1 VLSTPIPPASDRS
14 ASPDAFPRL
23 ILLIAIFLFATYA
36 IAQVKGSAARPAST
50 SADLDLATRQQQ
62 LETAKQSGDTDS
74 IAPASRRVIS
84 LGLRQLAALALSSTT
99 RRNAAELFR
108 RSLDFED
115 TPDAHLDLAA
125 AYLLSNRAD
134 EALSI
139 ANGVLL
145 KDPQNARAWYLQGQV
160 WSAKKNYSQAIDS
173 FSHSLA
179 VRPDPSVK
187 RVLNQVRLNAK
198 QGNRPTPTIT
208 ARDLVSVPHATAA
221 SIRGI
226 VASALNDLA
235 TTEAR
240 QEQFSLALAHFHE
253 AEQWD
258 PELPGLMRNIGLSAA
273 RVQDDKETIRAL
285 RLVVAQSPQDRVA
298 RTLLG
303 TALFSRGEYTEAVRI
318 FTPLGD
324 SALENFEV
332 AFAWASSLAKT
343 NRYVESS
350 ALLDQLEA
358 HQLSPDNLLLV
369 AQTWAQMGNY
379 SRTVATCHRALQTD
393 PKLPR
398 AHSIAG
404 LALVREDRPADAE
417 QEFRAEL
424 QLSPE
429 DSGSEY
435 QLAFVLLQQAKA
447 EEAVQHLRAVLK
459 RQPGHPEAN
468 YELGKQLL
476 ADGEPAEAIPY
487 LEAASRLK
495 PQLEPVHYQ
504 LQAAYRAVG
513 RREDADRE
521 AKIYR
526 EMKAKSR
533 NITLPPP
540 VQKTEAVQPQ

>member
-1 VLSTPIPPASDRS
+1 
-14 ASPDAFPRL
+14 
-23 ILLIAIFLFATYA
+23 
-36 IAQVKGSAARPAST
+36 
-50 SADLDLATRQQQ
+50 
-62 LETAKQSGDTDS
+62 
-74 IAPASRRVIS
+74 
-84 LGLRQLAALALSSTT
+84 
-99 RRNAAELFR
+99 
-108 RSLDFED
+108 
-115 TPDAHLDLAA
+115 
-125 AYLLSNRAD
+125 
-134 EALSI
+134 
-139 ANGVLL
+139 
-145 KDPQNARAWYLQGQV
+145 
-160 WSAKKNYSQAIDS
+160 
-173 FSHSLA
+173 
-179 VRPDPSVK
+179 
-187 RVLNQVRLNAK
+187 
-198 QGNRPTPTIT
+198 
-208 ARDLVSVPHATAA
+208 VPHASAA
-221 SIRGI
+221 STRGI

-258 PELPGLMRNIGLSAA
+258 PELPGLMRNVGLSAA

-285 RLVVAQSPQDRVA
+285 RPVVARNPEDRVA

-303 TALFSRGEYTEAVRI
+303 TALFSVGEYTEAVKV

-324 SALENFEV
+324 SALANFEV
-332 AFAWASSLAKT
+332 GFAWASSLAKT
-343 NRYVESS
+343 NKYVESS

-358 HQLSPDNLLLV
+358 HQLSPDNLLLL
-369 AQTWAQMGNY
+369 AQTWAQMANY
-379 SRTVATCHRALQTD
+379 SRTVSACHRALQMD

-404 LALVREDRPADAE
+404 LALVREDKPADAE

-424 QLSPE
+424 QLNRE
-429 DSGSEY
+429 DIGSEY
-435 QLAFVLLQQAKA
+435 QLAFVLLQQAKT
-447 EEAVQHLRAVLK
+447 EEAVQHLKAVLN
-459 RQPGHPEAN
+459 RQPEHPEAN

-513 RREDADRE
+513 RKEDADRE

-526 EMKAKSR
+526 QMKAKSR